1 LGYFKGD
8 KNMKRKLVVMVRGGV
23 VNEVL
28 ANTDDVEVDV
38 FDLDNMEY
46 EDDGG
51 ETLEESYNKLKQ
63 QFQYQVF

>member
-1 LGYFKGD
+1 
-8 KNMKRKLVVMVRGGV
+8 MVRGGV

-46 EDDGG
+46 EDDVG